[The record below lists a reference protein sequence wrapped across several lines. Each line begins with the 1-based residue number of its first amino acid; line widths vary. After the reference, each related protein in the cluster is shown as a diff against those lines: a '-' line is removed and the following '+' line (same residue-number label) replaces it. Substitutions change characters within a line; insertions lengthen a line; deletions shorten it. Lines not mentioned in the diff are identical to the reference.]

1 MKKMIL
7 WIGLS
12 AIFIL
17 AISGVV
23 YAETMYVTDLLRLTL
38 RTGQSTEHKIIAVID
53 SGQKVE
59 VLESGEEWSSVR
71 LADGKEGWV
80 LSRYLTPRE
89 TYNVKLKRLED
100 KHKNLMAQAASLL
113 EENTKLNSENKK
125 LKAAFQQNE
134 KAFNKIQGDF
144 ESLKSESAEFIKLR
158 TNYKKISKELDEKS
172 QRLTELEE
180 QVSRLQLYHY
190 IKWFLVGAGVLLI
203 GFIIGFSAKRQRRRS
218 SLL

>member
-1 MKKMIL
+1 MKKLIL
-7 WIGLS
+7 WIGLCG
-12 AIFIL
+12 IFIL
-17 AISGVV
+17 AISEVV
-23 YAETMYVTDLLRLTL
+23 CAETMYVTDVLRLTL

-59 VLESGEEWSSVR
+59 ILEPGEEWSRVQ
-71 LADGKEGWV
+71 LEDGKEGWV
-80 LSRYLTPRE
+80 LTRYLTPNE

-113 EENTKLNSENKK
+113 EENSRLSSENNQ
-125 LKAAFQQNE
+125 LKAAFEQNE
-134 KAFNKIQGDF
+134 KALNKIQSDF

-158 TNYKKISKELDEKS
+158 TNYKKVSNQLEEKS
-172 QRLTELEE
+172 KRLADLEE
-180 QVSRLQLYHY
+180 QLSRLQLYHY
-190 IKWFLVGAGVLLI
+190 IKWFLVGAGVLLV

>member
-1 MKKMIL
+1 MKKLML
-7 WIGLS
+7 WFGLS
-12 AIFIL
+12 GIFIL

-23 YAETMYVTDLLRLTL
+23 RAETMYVTDVLRLTL
-38 RTGQSTEHKIIAVID
+38 RTGKSTEHKIIAVIE

-59 VLESGEEWSSVR
+59 ILESGEEWSSVR
-71 LADGKEGWV
+71 MADGKEGWV
-80 LSRYLTPRE
+80 LTRYLTPRE

-113 EENTKLNSENKK
+113 EENTKLSSENKK

-172 QRLTELEE
+172 QRLTDLEE

-190 IKWFLVGAGVLLI
+190 FKWFLVGAGVLLI

>member
-1 MKKMIL
+1 MKKLIL

-12 AIFIL
+12 GVFIL

-23 YAETMYVTDLLRLTL
+23 WAETMYVTDVLRLTL
-38 RTGQSTEHKIIAVID
+38 RTGQSTEHKIIAVIE

-59 VLESGEEWSSVR
+59 ILESGEEWSSVR

-89 TYNVKLKRLED
+89 TYNVKLRRLED
-100 KHKNLMAQAASLL
+100 KHKNLMAQAAALL

-125 LKAAFQQNE
+125 LKAAYEQNE
-134 KAFNKIQGDF
+134 KAFNKIQSDF
-144 ESLKSESAEFIKLR
+144 ESLKSESAEFIRLK
-158 TNYKKISKELDEKS
+158 TNYEKASKQLAEKS
-172 QRLTELEE
+172 QRLADLEE
-180 QVSRLQLYHY
+180 QISRLQLYHY
-190 IKWFLVGAGVLLI
+190 IKWFLVGAGVLLL
-203 GFIIGFSAKRQRRRS
+203 GFIIGFSAKRQRRRA

>member
-1 MKKMIL
+1 MKKLII

-12 AIFIL
+12 GIFIL

-23 YAETMYVTDLLRLTL
+23 CAETMYVTDVLRLTL
-38 RTGQSTEHKIIAVID
+38 RTGQSTEHKIIAVIE
-53 SGQKVE
+53 SGQEVE
-59 VLESGEEWSSVR
+59 MLESGEEWSSVR

-89 TYNVKLKRLED
+89 THNVKLKRLED

-125 LKAAFQQNE
+125 LKAAFEQNE
-134 KAFNKIQGDF
+134 KALNKVQSDF
-144 ESLKSESAEFIKLR
+144 EGLKSESAEFIKLR
-158 TNYKKISKELDEKS
+158 TNYKKASKQLAEKS
-172 QRLTELEE
+172 QRLADLEE
-180 QVSRLQLYHY
+180 QISRLELYHY
-190 IKWFLVGAGVLLI
+190 IKWFLVGAGVLLV

>member
-1 MKKMIL
+1 MKKLIL

-12 AIFIL
+12 GIFIL
-17 AISGVV
+17 GISGVV
-23 YAETMYVTDLLRLTL
+23 CAETMYVTDVLRLTL

-89 TYNVKLKRLED
+89 TYNVKLKRLEE

-113 EENTKLNSENKK
+113 EENTKLNTENKK

-172 QRLTELEE
+172 QRLTDLEE
-180 QVSRLQLYHY
+180 QISRLQLYHY

>member
-1 MKKMIL
+1 MKKLML
-7 WIGLS
+7 WFGLS
-12 AIFIL
+12 GIFIL
-17 AISGVV
+17 AISGIVF
-23 YAETMYVTDLLRLTL
+23 AETMYVTDVLRLTL
-38 RTGQSTEHKIIAVID
+38 RTGKSTEHKIIAVIE

-59 VLESGEEWSSVR
+59 ILESGEEWSSVR
-71 LADGKEGWV
+71 MADGKEGWV
-80 LSRYLTPRE
+80 LTRYLTPRE

-158 TNYKKISKELDEKS
+158 TNYKKISKELNEKS
-172 QRLTELEE
+172 QRLTDLEE
-180 QVSRLQLYHY
+180 QISRLQLYHY

>member
-1 MKKMIL
+1 MKKLIIG
-7 WIGLS
+7 IGLS
-12 AIFIL
+12 GIIIL

-23 YAETMYVTDLLRLTL
+23 CAETMYVTDVLRLTL
-38 RTGQSTEHKIIAVID
+38 RTGKSTEHKIIAVIE

-59 VLESGEEWSSVR
+59 ILESGEEWSSVR
-71 LADGKEGWV
+71 MADGKEGWV
-80 LSRYLTPRE
+80 LTRYLTPRE

-172 QRLTELEE
+172 QRLTDLEE
-180 QVSRLQLYHY
+180 QISRLQLYHY
-190 IKWFLVGAGVLLI
+190 VKWFLVGAGVLLI
-203 GFIIGFSAKRQRRRS
+203 GFIVGFSAKRQRRRS

>member
-1 MKKMIL
+1 MKKLIL

-12 AIFIL
+12 GIFVL
-17 AISGVV
+17 AISGFVC
-23 YAETMYVTDLLRLTL
+23 AETMYVTDVIRLTL
-38 RTGQSTEHKIIAVID
+38 RTGQSTEHKIIAVIE

-80 LSRYLTPRE
+80 LSRYLTPHE
-89 TYNVKLKRLED
+89 TYNVRLKRLED
-100 KHKNLMAQAASLL
+100 KHKNLMTQAASLL
-113 EENTKLNSENKK
+113 EENTKLNSDNKK
-125 LKAAFQQNE
+125 LKAAFEENK
-134 KAFNKIQGDF
+134 KALNKIQSDF
-144 ESLKSESAEFIKLR
+144 DSLKSESAEFIKLK
-158 TNYKKISKELDEKS
+158 TKYEKTSKELDEKS
-172 QRLTELEE
+172 QHLTELEE

-190 IKWFLVGAGVLLI
+190 IKWFLVGAGVLLV

>member
-1 MKKMIL
+1 MKKLIL

-12 AIFIL
+12 GFFIL
-17 AISGVV
+17 AISGAVC
-23 YAETMYVTDLLRLTL
+23 AETMYVTDVLRLTL
-38 RTGQSTEHKIIAVID
+38 RTGKSTEHKIIAVID

-80 LSRYLTPRE
+80 LTRYLTPRE
-89 TYNVKLKRLED
+89 TYNVKLERLEE

-113 EENTKLNSENKK
+113 EENTKLSSENKK
-125 LKAAFQQNE
+125 LKAEFEQNE
-134 KAFNKIQGDF
+134 KALNKIQGDF
-144 ESLKSESAEFIKLR
+144 QSLKSESAEFIKLR
-158 TNYKKISKELDEKS
+158 TNYEKVSKELEEKS
-172 QRLTELEE
+172 QRLTDLEE

-190 IKWFLVGAGVLLI
+190 IKWFLVGAGVLLV

>member
-1 MKKMIL
+1 MKKLML
-7 WIGLS
+7 WFGLS
-12 AIFIL
+12 GIFIL

-23 YAETMYVTDLLRLTL
+23 CAETMYVTDVLRLTL
-38 RTGQSTEHKIIAVID
+38 RTGKSTEHKIIAVIE
-53 SGQKVE
+53 SGQNVE
-59 VLESGEEWSSVR
+59 VLESGEEWSRVR
-71 LADGKEGWV
+71 MADGKEGWV
-80 LSRYLTPRE
+80 LTRYLTPRE

-180 QVSRLQLYHY
+180 QISRLQLYHY

-203 GFIIGFSAKRQRRRS
+203 GFIIGFSAKRQRRRP